1 MNSLS
6 VVINVSG
13 GLVQDVFASNPN
25 IEVTLVDWDVEGADA
40 DHPDVISIIDR
51 LGRNRPAY
59 VAPLPVQTS
68 HQLDGTEIAA
78 ALAAAGAAA

>member
-6 VVINVSG
+6 IVINVYG
-13 GLVQDVFASNPN
+13 GLVQDVFAFDPN
-25 IEVTLVDWDVEGADA
+25 IEVTLVDWDVAGADA
-40 DHPDVISIIDR
+40 DHPDVVSIVDR

-59 VAPLPVQTS
+59 VASLSVHSSQK
-68 HQLDGTEIAA
+68 LDGTEVAA